1 MQTDLSVQH
10 GSKSAAASLLIALP
24 LLVLLL
30 LLLSPQA
37 GISATAQAATID
49 PPTGTLVISGDI
61 PIAYEILA
69 NNGSGLRLAPFEY
82 YVQQGDGSATQG
94 VNCGPA
100 TVAMALRYASGNL
113 LTLSPSQI
121 RKAYIPARPQPTPVA
136 LPITGSLTNTVS
148 SGATISG
155 TGAISATGVATA
167 SIPSNFTSGF
177 TTIPELKFALRKVG
191 ARTKFLK
198 NAAEIWQAIE
208 SYHPVITPIR
218 MRDISMGQDTKP
230 IAGTRCGNGQPSA
243 KIGAASYCYD
253 NAGQLF
259 SGKYVE
265 FPFGEGRWDGHIVL
279 INGIFTD
286 EDGQRYFYVYDPN
299 VFPNDPRL
307 YYFGDKEMAKGQ
319 FRLWKFEEVEAGL
332 RNNGGAALAV
342 LHNPAEPVPGI
353 NLDTIRATLEASG
366 PLVAVSEGF
375 TFVAH
380 ESYPSATLVNPGE
393 VILKRWKIR
402 NSGELDF
409 GLNYQLVQSSGERML
424 IHGESAIGQVRS
436 GDEAVIS
443 AYLQMPE
450 SAGNYATVWNIV
462 NAAGEPIR
470 GSLRFEFTVS
480 GENTSGRDNA
490 RFEGQETPEKDVI
503 LAPGITIRKIWRM
516 TNLGTRPWSADYR
529 LVLVA
534 GDALGASLENPV
546 PLTYPGETV
555 DLQVYITTP
564 ETAGDYRATWQLRNA
579 AGEFFGDLLTV
590 EIEVR

>member
-1 MQTDLSVQH
+1 MRLFNCPRIACWKDSLCRQICTMQICTTPTDLSEQH

-177 TTIPELKFALRKVG
+177 TTIPELNFALRKVG

-230 IAGTRCGNGQPSA
+230 IAGTRCGNVNPRQRSA
-243 KIGAASYCYD
+243 QQVTVTTTPGSFLAASMS
-253 NAGQLF
+253 N
-259 SGKYVE
+259 
-265 FPFGEGRWDGHIVL
+265 FPL
-279 INGIFTD
+279 
-286 EDGQRYFYVYDPN
+286 
-299 VFPNDPRL
+299 
-307 YYFGDKEMAKGQ
+307 AKG
-319 FRLWKFEEVEAGL
+319 VGT
-332 RNNGGAALAV
+332 G
-342 LHNPAEPVPGI
+342 
-353 NLDTIRATLEASG
+353 TLC
-366 PLVAVSEGF
+366 
-375 TFVAH
+375 
-380 ESYPSATLVNPGE
+380 
-393 VILKRWKIR
+393 
-402 NSGELDF
+402 
-409 GLNYQLVQSSGERML
+409 
-424 IHGESAIGQVRS
+424 
-436 GDEAVIS
+436 
-443 AYLQMPE
+443 
-450 SAGNYATVWNIV
+450 
-462 NAAGEPIR
+462 
-470 GSLRFEFTVS
+470 
-480 GENTSGRDNA
+480 
-490 RFEGQETPEKDVI
+490 
-503 LAPGITIRKIWRM
+503 
-516 TNLGTRPWSADYR
+516 
-529 LVLVA
+529 
-534 GDALGASLENPV
+534 
-546 PLTYPGETV
+546 
-555 DLQVYITTP
+555 
-564 ETAGDYRATWQLRNA
+564 
-579 AGEFFGDLLTV
+579 
-590 EIEVR
+590 